1 MRNKVVV
8 LTNKTKQEVYL
19 HCTRV
24 YGATGCKVVL
34 ELDRE
39 KQTGDLWW
47 HMEMADR
54 FNADYEYH
62 KEDKLVILAVDEEMI
77 TAMRSY

>member
-1 MRNKVVV
+1 MRNKVVT

-24 YGATGCKVVL
+24 YEVMDRKVVL

-39 KQTGDLWW
+39 KQTDDLWW
-47 HMEMADR
+47 HMKMADC

-77 TAMRSY
+77 TAMRGY

>member
-1 MRNKVVV
+1 MRNKVVT
-8 LTNKTKQEVYL
+8 LTNKNDQEVYL

-24 YGATGCKVVL
+24 YEAMDRKVVL
-34 ELDRE
+34 VLNRE
-39 KQTGDLWW
+39 KQTDDLWW

-54 FNADYEYH
+54 FNADYEYR
-62 KEDKLVILAVDEEMI
+62 KEDKLVILAVDREMI